1 MGIHDRD
8 YYRDDDG
15 SWFSSLTRHGQVC
28 TWIIV
33 LNVIVYVAQIS
44 TRERYQPGDVDPYGY
59 RMSELKPNSGPITE
73 NLDLSVKDVL
83 HGQVWRLVTNAFLH
97 DTSNFWHIVFNMLL
111 LYWFGRDIESIYG
124 PKEFLA
130 FYLAAAVLAA
140 LAFIG
145 CAAAGLGGGMAS
157 RALGASGAVMAVIV
171 LFACHFPHHRI
182 WIFFLIP
189 VPVWLMVVIYVG
201 FDAWGLLV
209 TGGMEYGGGGVAF
222 AAHLGGAGFG
232 ALYYLRGW
240 RVLNW
245 IPNWPSRISVGRR
258 PKLKVYREEPPR
270 RREARPVREQAPT
283 PDAASSSSA
292 VDEHL
297 EAQVDAVLAK
307 VARQGQDSL
316 TDEERKL
323 LQRASEIYRQ
333 RRK

>member
-8 YYRDDDG
+8 YYRDDGG
-15 SWFSSLTRHGQVC
+15 SWLNSLTRHGQVC

-33 LNVIVYVAQIS
+33 LNIILYVAQIS
-44 TRERYQPGDVDPYGY
+44 SRTRNEIGY
-59 RMSELKPNSGPITE
+59 LEPNSGPITE
-73 NLDLSVKDVL
+73 NLDLSAKDVL
-83 HGQVWRLVTNAFLH
+83 HGQVWRLVTHAFLH
-97 DTSNFWHIVFNMLL
+97 DTNNFWHIVFNMLL

-130 FYLAAAVLAA
+130 FYLASAVLAA

-145 CAAAGLGGGMAS
+145 CSAAGLGGGMDTH
-157 RALGASGAVMAVIV
+157 ALGASGAVMAVIV

-182 WIFFLIP
+182 WIFFLLP

-201 FDAWGLLV
+201 FDAWGLLLQD
-209 TGGMEYGGGGVAF
+209 GLGRSGGGVAF
-222 AAHLGGAGFG
+222 AAHLGGAAFG
-232 ALYYLRGW
+232 ALYYVRGW

-245 IPNWPSRISVGRR
+245 IPNWPASMTARRR
-258 PKLKVYREEPPR
+258 PKLRVFREEPPPR
-270 RREARPVREQAPT
+270 RPQVREPAREDSTPEVATAP
-283 PDAASSSSA
+283 

-316 TDEERKL
+316 SEEERQV
-323 LQRASEIYRQ
+323 LQRASELYRQ

>member
-28 TWIIV
+28 TWLIV
-33 LNVIVYVAQIS
+33 LNVILYVAQIS
-44 TRERYQPGDVDPYGY
+44 TRERNQVGY
-59 RMSELKPNSGPITE
+59 LEPNSGPITE
-73 NLDLSVKDVL
+73 NLDLRAKDVL
-83 HGQVWRLVTNAFLH
+83 HGQIWRLVTNAFLH
-97 DTSNFWHIVFNMLL
+97 DTNNFWHIVFNMLL
-111 LYWFGRDIESIYG
+111 LYWFGRDIENVYG

-130 FYLAAAVLAA
+130 FYLASAVLAA

-145 CAAAGLGGGMAS
+145 CAAAGLGGGMNTP
-157 RALGASGAVMAVIV
+157 ALGASGAVMAVIV
-171 LFACHFPHHRI
+171 LFACHFPQHRI
-182 WIFFLIP
+182 WLFFLVP

-201 FDAWGLLV
+201 FDAWGLLM
-209 TGGMEYGGGGVAF
+209 TSSGPESGGGGIAF
-222 AAHLGGAGFG
+222 AAHLGGAAFG
-232 ALYYLRGW
+232 ALYYIRGW

-245 IPNWPSRISVGRR
+245 IPNWPSRMTVGRR

-270 RREARPVREQAPT
+270 RRETRPVRNDQPAPEVAS
-283 PDAASSSSA
+283 AAP

-316 TDEERKL
+316 TEEERQL